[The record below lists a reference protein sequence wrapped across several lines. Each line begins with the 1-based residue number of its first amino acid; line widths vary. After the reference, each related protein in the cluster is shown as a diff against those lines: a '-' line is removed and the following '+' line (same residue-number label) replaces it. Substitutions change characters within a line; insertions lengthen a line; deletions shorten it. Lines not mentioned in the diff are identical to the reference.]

1 MGSLS
6 CVVASQQLVLYTG
19 VGASAALSAA
29 VAVAVASLRE
39 ASMRTRA
46 TTAAGL
52 QGKARASREAIL
64 SHAAKN
70 ATALAVRSSPSSLAD
85 KRGERPLDRSSF
97 LRFGVS
103 LLLLLLVCSTV
114 YASRRRCRHQRL
126 ATHDL
131 EAGDSEGSEHTPLS
145 ERFMHKTKQMRPGTP
160 DSGHSSS
167 DR

>member
-6 CVVASQQLVLYTG
+6 CVVASQQLVLYAG

-39 ASMRTRA
+39 VSVRARA
-46 TTAAGL
+46 TTTAAL
-52 QGKARASREAIL
+52 QAKARASREAML

-70 ATALAVRSSPSSLAD
+70 ATALAGSLAKSSPD
-85 KRGERPLDRSSF
+85 KRGAASQPPDRGGF

-103 LLLLLLVCSTV
+103 LLLLLLIVGVV
-114 YASRRRCRHQRL
+114 YASRPRCHHQRL
-126 ATHDL
+126 TTHDL
-131 EAGDSEGSEHTPLS
+131 EAGDSEHTPLS
-145 ERFMHKTKQMRPGTP
+145 EHKTKRLRPGTP
-160 DSGHSSS
+160 DSSSHGS